1 MPLRRIMI
9 VDDEIGSTRLL
20 KANLELTG
28 LYEVRIENQPEN
40 AVWVAHQ
47 FKPHLFLLDIVM
59 PHLSG
64 TQLAAILQNDPE
76 LKLVPI
82 VFLTAAP
89 TSLAPQGSDP
99 ISRRWPCIPKPTCM
113 EEILQTLETSLSPLP
128 VPGPLIPSGPAQ
140 FLGANN
146 E

>member
-1 MPLRRIMI
+1 MPRRRILL

-47 FKPHLFLLDIVM
+47 FRPHLFLLDILM

-64 TQLAAILQNDPE
+64 TQLAAILQTDPE
-76 LKLVPI
+76 LKPVPI

-89 TSLAPQGSDP
+89 TSLLPQGADP
-99 ISRRWPCIPKPTCM
+99 ILQRWPCIPKPTCM
-113 EEILQTLETSLSPLP
+113 EEILRTLETSLSPLS
-128 VPGPLIPSGPAQ
+128 VPGPRIPAGPAPY
-140 FLGANN
+140 LGTNN